1 MPEIVHYASVKDG
14 AIIQFPFSAYY
25 FMKVCSRDGIGAIVN
40 LFTGELLNKNH
51 LMQDNLGLYCKV
63 VADNIESFLQ
73 EDEEKD
79 TFYQMEDGD
88 DADDEEEWCDENCA
102 KCEYKT
108 LCSESPFHRSGKDN
122 KT

>member
-1 MPEIVHYASVKDG
+1 MSEITHYASVKDG

-25 FMKVCSRDGIGAIVN
+25 FMKVCSRDGIGAVVN

-73 EDEEKD
+73 ED
-79 TFYQMEDGD
+79 GD
-88 DADDEEEWCDENCA
+88 DADDEEKWCDENCA
-102 KCEYKT
+102 KCVYKT
-108 LCSESPFHRSGKDN
+108 LCSESPFHKSGKDN